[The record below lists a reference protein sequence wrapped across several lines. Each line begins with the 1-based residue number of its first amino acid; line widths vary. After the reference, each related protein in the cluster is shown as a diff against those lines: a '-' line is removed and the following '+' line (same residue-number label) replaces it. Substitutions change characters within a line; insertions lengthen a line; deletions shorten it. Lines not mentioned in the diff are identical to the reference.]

1 MEHPKE
7 RIDVLLVEQGF
18 YESREKAKAAIMA
31 GLVLADEERI
41 EKAGMKV
48 SRSSTLKV
56 KGTVHPYVSRG
67 GLKLEKALRK
77 FEIGLNGRIM
87 LDIGASTGGFTDC
100 ALQNGASHVYAID
113 VGYNQLD
120 WSLRNDERVS
130 VMERTNFRYMTPP
143 DLHGPVPDF
152 ASIDVSFISLKIIL
166 PPLKALLKR
175 PADIAALIKPQ
186 FEAGRDKVGKSGVVR
201 DPAVH
206 KEVLVNVLTMAAG
219 LDYRLEGL
227 TFSPITGGE
236 GNIEFLAHWKLLPEA
251 GAAAGEAAAGEAQP
265 DAAAVPPRPDD
276 HFAALADAVIKEAA
290 ATFTA
295 TANGNSSKK
304 R

>member
-1 MEHPKE
+1 MTMEHRKE
-7 RIDVLLVEQGF
+7 RIDVLLVEQGYF
-18 YESREKAKAAIMA
+18 ESREKAKAAIMA

-48 SRSSTLKV
+48 SRESVLKV
-56 KGTVHPYVSRG
+56 KGAVHPYVSRG
-67 GLKLEKALRK
+67 GLKLEKALRT
-77 FEIGLNGRIM
+77 FGIDLTGRNM
-87 LDIGASTGGFTDC
+87 LDIGSSTGGFTDC
-100 ALQNGASHVYAID
+100 ALQNGISHVYAID

-143 DLHGPVPDF
+143 DLKGPVPDF

-166 PPLKALLKR
+166 PPLLALLKR

-186 FEAGRDKVGKSGVVR
+186 FEAGREKVGKSGVVR
-201 DPAVH
+201 EPAVH

-219 LDYRLEGL
+219 LGYSLQGL

-236 GNIEFLAHWKLLPEA
+236 GNVEFLAHWRLNPESDQAASDSEQQLA
-251 GAAAGEAAAGEAQP
+251 GTEAEA
-265 DAAAVPPRPDD
+265 PPVLGN
-276 HFAALADAVIKEAA
+276 FAALADNIIKEAA
-290 ATFTA
+290 ATFSVNT
-295 TANGNSSKK
+295 THGNS
-304 R
+304 RR